1 MREEDDNLPRPKA
14 ARLVPPVLDMWG
26 VAELEAYIA
35 ELRAEIARAERD
47 IAKKSSHRAA
57 ADAFF
62 KTDRAKE

>member
-1 MREEDDNLPRPKA
+1 MREDDENLPRPKA
-14 ARLVPPVLDMWG
+14 VRLVPPALDMWG
-26 VAELEAYIA
+26 VAELEAYIG

-62 KTDRAKE
+62 KKP

>member
-1 MREEDDNLPRPKA
+1 MREEDENLPRPRP
-14 ARLVPPVLDMWG
+14 ARLTPPVLDMWA
-26 VAELEAYIA
+26 VAELEAYID

-62 KTDRAKE
+62 RKP

>member
-1 MREEDDNLPRPKA
+1 MREDDDNLPRPKP
-14 ARLVPPVLDMWG
+14 ARLVPPVLDMWA

-35 ELRAEIARAERD
+35 ELHAEIARAERD

-62 KTDRAKE
+62 RKL